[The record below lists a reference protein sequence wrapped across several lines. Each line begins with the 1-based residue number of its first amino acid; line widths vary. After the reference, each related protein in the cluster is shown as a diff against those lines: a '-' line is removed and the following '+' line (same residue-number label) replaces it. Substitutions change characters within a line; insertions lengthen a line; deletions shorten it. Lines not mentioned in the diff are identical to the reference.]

1 MPQINAPI
9 RARDLRHNVSE
20 MGFEKGVMHT
30 LELLLEE
37 FSEQRQNMRSLA
49 QMMDLC
55 VQQIENMVK
64 LNDAF
69 KHTLEEMQRTMQ
81 PKDEA

>member
-1 MPQINAPI
+1 
-9 RARDLRHNVSE
+9 
-20 MGFEKGVMHT
+20 
-30 LELLLEE
+30 
-37 FSEQRQNMRSLA
+37 
-49 QMMDLC
+49 
-55 VQQIENMVK
+55 VK